1 LSVTAVTALLS
12 GLAYGMLLFVVA
24 LGLTLSFGL
33 MRVVNLAHGA
43 FYLLGG
49 YVTLALIARGN
60 VPFWAAVA
68 AAASATAVL
77 GALLGTAL
85 LRRFAGDETG
95 QIVFTL
101 GVGYIVGDLLSW
113 AFGADPQTLPRPPGL
128 EGTVALFGGRFP
140 LYRLALIGFGATLF
154 GGLELLFV
162 RTWLGLAIRAAVD
175 DPAMARSVGVRV
187 TVLYTATFA
196 LGAALAAL
204 AGGVGAPLLG
214 LAPSSGFEILML
226 ALVVVVAG
234 GLGSIRGSFLCAVLV
249 GLIQQFGTLYFP
261 GFALFLTFV
270 PVALLLAVRP
280 RGLFG
285 HA

>member
-1 LSVTAVTALLS
+1 
-12 GLAYGMLLFVVA
+12 MLLFVVA

-49 YVTLALIARGN
+49 YLTLALIARSN
-60 VPFWAAVA
+60 VPFWVAVALA
-68 AAASATAVL
+68 AAATAAL
-77 GALLGTAL
+77 GTALGTAL
-85 LRRFAGDETG
+85 LRRFAQDETG

-101 GVGYIVGDLLSW
+101 GAGYVIGDLLAW

-128 EGTVALFGGRFP
+128 EGTIAFFGARFP
-140 LYRLALIGFGATLF
+140 KYRLALIGFGAALF
-154 GGLELLFV
+154 AALELLFN
-162 RTWLGLAIRAAVD
+162 RTWLGLAIRASVD
-175 DPAMARSVGVRV
+175 DPVMARSAGVRV
-187 TVLYTATFA
+187 TLLYTATFA
-196 LGAALAAL
+196 LGAGLAAF

-214 LAPSSGFEILML
+214 LTPASGFDILML

-234 GLGSIRGSFLCAVLV
+234 GLGSIRGSFVCAALV
-249 GLIQQFGTLYFP
+249 GLIHQFGALYFP
-261 GFALFLTFV
+261 GFALFATFV

>member
-1 LSVTAVTALLS
+1 MITAFLS
-12 GLAYGMLLFVVA
+12 GLAYGMLLFVVT

-49 YVTLALIARGN
+49 YLTLALIARAGL
-60 VPFWAAVA
+60 PFWFAVA
-68 AAASATAVL
+68 LGAAATAAL

-85 LRRFAGDETG
+85 LRRFPGDEMG

-101 GVGYIVGDLLSW
+101 GIGYVVGDMLSW
-113 AFGADPQTLPRPPGL
+113 AFGADPQSVPRPPGL
-128 EGTVALFGGRFP
+128 EGTIALLGGRFP
-140 LYRLALIGFGATLF
+140 TYRLALIGFGAALF
-154 GGLELLFV
+154 AALEVIFV

-187 TVLYTATFA
+187 TFLYTATFA
-196 LGAALAAL
+196 AGAALAAL

-214 LAPSSGFEILML
+214 LSPAGGFEILML

-234 GLGSIRGSFLCAVLV
+234 GLGSIRGSFLCALLV
-249 GLIQQFGTLYFP
+249 GLIQQFGSLYFP
-261 GFALFLTFV
+261 GLALFLTFV

>member
-1 LSVTAVTALLS
+1 
-12 GLAYGMLLFVVA
+12 MLLFVVA

-49 YVTLALIARGN
+49 YLTLALIARAN
-60 VPFWAAVA
+60 LPFWGAIASA
-68 AAASATAVL
+68 AALTAAL
-77 GALLGTAL
+77 GIALGSAL
-85 LRRFAGDETG
+85 LRRFAQDETG

-101 GVGYIVGDLLSW
+101 GVGYVIGDLLAA
-113 AFGADPQTLPRPPGL
+113 AFGADPQALPRPPGL
-128 EGTVALFGGRFP
+128 EGTIALFGGRFP
-140 LYRLALIGFGATLF
+140 AYRLALIGFGTVLF
-154 GGLELLFV
+154 GAVEVLFM

-175 DPAMARSVGVRV
+175 DPAMAGSVGVRV
-187 TVLYTATFA
+187 KALYTATFA
-196 LGAALAAL
+196 LGAGLAAL

-214 LAPSSGFEILML
+214 LTPASGFDILML

-234 GLGSIRGSFLCAVLV
+234 GLGSIRGSFACAILV
-249 GLIQQFGTLYFP
+249 GLIHQFGALYFP